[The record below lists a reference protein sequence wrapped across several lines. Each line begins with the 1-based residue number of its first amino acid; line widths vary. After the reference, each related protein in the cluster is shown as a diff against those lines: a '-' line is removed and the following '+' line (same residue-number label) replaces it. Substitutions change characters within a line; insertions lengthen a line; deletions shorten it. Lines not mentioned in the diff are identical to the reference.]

1 MFTYADVVSIEPLES
16 RAEIPCKLMDVAVA
30 SNDALISSM
39 WAEDLKA
46 VAYATGQAEGLK
58 KPCGLRAIARILG
71 RQTPYTVPPELRNQV
86 ESILSRRAEDEG
98 IFGGA

>member
-46 VAYATGQAEGLK
+46 VAYAIGQAEGQ
-58 KPCGLRAIARILG
+58 KPRGLRTIARILG

-86 ESILSRRAEDEG
+86 ESILTKRAEDEG
-98 IFGGA
+98 IFSGA